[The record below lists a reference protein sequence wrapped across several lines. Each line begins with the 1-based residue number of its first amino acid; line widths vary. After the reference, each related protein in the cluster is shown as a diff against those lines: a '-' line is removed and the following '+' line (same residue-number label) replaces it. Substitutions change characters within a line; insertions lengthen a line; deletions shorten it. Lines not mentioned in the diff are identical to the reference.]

1 MLFEIRL
8 SHLEMWEMIVLT
20 GSKTNTM
27 SLRRNT
33 SWQFGMKV
41 YVSEIDQAEVMAPD
55 EVREIH
61 LGRL

>member
-1 MLFEIRL
+1 
-8 SHLEMWEMIVLT
+8 MWEMIVLT

-41 YVSEIDQAEVMAPD
+41 HVSEIDQAEVMAPD